1 MDLTLI
7 KPLIVSTGTP
17 LGVNILTDVPS
28 PTYIFPLLSRKIVYA
43 VEKPMI
49 GVEKGILMPLGLYFK
64 IEVPVVIYTFL
75 LLSSLNSLTP
85 KEVEVEAKYVDIIL
99 KLRSNIRILRVVV
112 SRIYIYCVSTYI
124 LFALVRYE
132 YTLVRFDIPLRIP
145 NETVTPPAI
154 KMTTA

>member
-1 MDLTLI
+1 MDI
-7 KPLIVSTGTP
+7 IEENPLIVNTGTP

-28 PTYIFPLLSRKIVYA
+28 STYIFPLLSRQIVYP
-43 VEKPMI
+43 VERPMI

-75 LLSSLNSLTP
+75 LLSSLKSLTL
-85 KEVEVEAKYVDIIL
+85 KEGEAKYVDIIL

-124 LFALVRYE
+124 PFAVVRYE